1 MEELEI
7 FNAQTQGYI
16 ANGLFQIA
24 VIIGVFIVFRAA
36 RFARQNN
43 IIAKGLVSLFS
54 LIIGFFSLSVGS
66 LRPQLEQ
73 LTALRLADA
82 QAAGATLTANTQ
94 AYIAEFAVSA
104 GDVLPAQQNVFG
116 DIGTTAFTLIFLL
129 IALGTIW
136 LPNTDFS
143 EK

>member
-1 MEELEI
+1 MDELEI

-24 VIIGVFIVFRAA
+24 VIIGVFIAFRAA

-82 QAAGATLTANTQ
+82 QAAGTTLTANAQ
-94 AYIAEFAVSA
+94 AYVAQYGVSA
-104 GDVLPAQQNVFG
+104 GDVLPAQQNLFG
-116 DIGTTAFTLIFLL
+116 DIGTTVFTLIFLL

>member
-24 VIIGVFIVFRAA
+24 VIIGVFIAFRAA

-54 LIIGFFSLSVGS
+54 LVIGFFSLSVGS

-94 AYIAEFAVSA
+94 AYIAEFGVSA
-104 GDVLPAQQNVFG
+104 GDVLPAQQSVFG

>member
-7 FNAQTQGYI
+7 FNAQTQGYV

-24 VIIGVFIVFRAA
+24 VIIGVFIAFRAA
-36 RFARQNN
+36 RFARQNT

-54 LIIGFFSLSVGS
+54 LVIGFFSLSVGS

-82 QAAGATLTANTQ
+82 QAAGTTLTANAQ
-94 AYIAEFAVSA
+94 AYVAQYGVSA
-104 GDVLPAQQNVFG
+104 GDVLPAQQNLFG

-129 IALGTIW
+129 IALGTIC

>member
-1 MEELEI
+1 EI

-82 QAAGATLTANTQ
+82 QAAGTTLTANAQ
-94 AYIAEFAVSA
+94 AFVAQYGVSA
-104 GDVLPAQQNVFG
+104 GDVLPAQQNLFG
-116 DIGTTAFTLIFLL
+116 DIGTTVFTLIFLL

>member
-54 LIIGFFSLSVGS
+54 LVIGFFSLSVGS

-94 AYIAEFAVSA
+94 AYIEQFGVKA
-104 GDVLPAQQNVFG
+104 GDVLPAQQNLFG
-116 DIGTTAFTLIFLL
+116 DIGTTVFTLIFLL

>member
-1 MEELEI
+1 MEELES

-94 AYIAEFAVSA
+94 AYIAQFGVSA
-104 GDVLPAQQNVFG
+104 GDVLPAQQNLFG
-116 DIGTTAFTLIFLL
+116 DIGTTVFTLIFLL

>member
-1 MEELEI
+1 MEELQI
-7 FNAQTQGYI
+7 FNAQTQGYV

-24 VIIGVFIVFRAA
+24 VVIGVFIVFRAA
-36 RFARQNN
+36 RFARQNS
-43 IIAKGLVSLFS
+43 IIAKILVSLFS

-73 LTALRLADA
+73 LTAIRLADA
-82 QAAGATLTANTQ
+82 EAAGVALSNNAKAFVEQ
-94 AYIAEFAVSA
+94 MGVAA
-104 GDVLPAQQNVFG
+104 GEVLPAQQNLFG
-116 DIGTTAFTLIFLL
+116 DIGTVAFTLIFLL

-136 LPNTDFS
+136 IPNSDFS

>member
-82 QAAGATLTANTQ
+82 QAAGTTLTANAQ
-94 AYIAEFAVSA
+94 AYVAQYGVSA
-104 GDVLPAQQNVFG
+104 GDVLPAQQNLFG
-116 DIGTTAFTLIFLL
+116 DIGTTVFTLIFLL

>member
-94 AYIAEFAVSA
+94 AYIAEFGVSA

>member
-73 LTALRLADA
+73 LTALCLADA

-94 AYIAEFAVSA
+94 AYIAEFGVSA

>member
-1 MEELEI
+1 MDELEI

-82 QAAGATLTANTQ
+82 QAAGTTLTANAQ
-94 AYIAEFAVSA
+94 AYVAQYGVSA
-104 GDVLPAQQNVFG
+104 GDVLPAQQNLFG

>member
-7 FNAQTQGYI
+7 FNAQTQGYV

-24 VIIGVFIVFRAA
+24 VIIGVFIAFRAA
-36 RFARQNN
+36 RFARQNT

-82 QAAGATLTANTQ
+82 QAAGTTLTANAQ
-94 AYIAEFAVSA
+94 AYVAQYGVSA
-104 GDVLPAQQNVFG
+104 GDVLPAQQNLFG

>member
-94 AYIAEFAVSA
+94 NYIAQFGVSA
-104 GDVLPAQQNVFG
+104 GDVLPTQQNLFG
-116 DIGTTAFTLIFLL
+116 DIGTTVFTLIFLL

>member
-94 AYIAEFAVSA
+94 AYIAEFGVSA
-104 GDVLPAQQNVFG
+104 GDGLPAQQNVFG

>member
-7 FNAQTQGYI
+7 FNAQTQGYV

-24 VIIGVFIVFRAA
+24 VIIGVFIAFRAA
-36 RFARQNN
+36 RFARQNT

-54 LIIGFFSLSVGS
+54 LVIGFFSLSVGS

-82 QAAGATLTANTQ
+82 QAAGTTLTANAQ
-94 AYIAEFAVSA
+94 AYVAQYGVSA
-104 GDVLPAQQNVFG
+104 GDVLPAQQNLFG
-116 DIGTTAFTLIFLL
+116 DIGTTVFTLIFLL

>member
-1 MEELEI
+1 MDELEI

-82 QAAGATLTANTQ
+82 QAAGTTLTANAQ
-94 AYIAEFAVSA
+94 AVVAQYGVSA
-104 GDVLPAQQNVFG
+104 GDVLPAQQNLFG
-116 DIGTTAFTLIFLL
+116 DIGTTVFTLIFLL

>member
-1 MEELEI
+1 MDELEI

-24 VIIGVFIVFRAA
+24 VIIGVFIAFRAA

-82 QAAGATLTANTQ
+82 QAAGTTLTANAQ
-94 AYIAEFAVSA
+94 AVVAQYGVSA
-104 GDVLPAQQNVFG
+104 GDVLPAQQNLFG
-116 DIGTTAFTLIFLL
+116 DIGATVFTLIFLL

>member
-24 VIIGVFIVFRAA
+24 VIIGVFIAFRAA
-36 RFARQNN
+36 RFARQNT

-82 QAAGATLTANTQ
+82 QAAGTTLTANAQ
-94 AYIAEFAVSA
+94 AYVAQYGVSA
-104 GDVLPAQQNVFG
+104 GDVLPAQQNLFG

>member
-7 FNAQTQGYI
+7 FNAQTQGYV

-24 VIIGVFIVFRAA
+24 VVIGVFIAFRAA
-36 RFARQNN
+36 RFARQNS
-43 IIAKGLVSLFS
+43 IIAKVLVSLFS

-66 LRPQLEQ
+66 LRPALEE

-82 QAAGATLTANTQ
+82 QAAGATLTNNAK
-94 AYIAEFAVSA
+94 AYIDQMGVSA
-104 GDVLPAQQNVFG
+104 GDVLPAQQNLFG

-136 LPNTDFS
+136 IPNSNFS
-143 EK
+143 EE

>member
-1 MEELEI
+1 MDELEI

-82 QAAGATLTANTQ
+82 QAAGTTLTANAQ
-94 AYIAEFAVSA
+94 AYVAQYGVSA
-104 GDVLPAQQNVFG
+104 GDVLPAQQNLFG
-116 DIGTTAFTLIFLL
+116 DIGTTVFTLIFLL

>member
-36 RFARQNN
+36 LARQNN

-54 LIIGFFSLSVGS
+54 LTSVS
-66 LRPQLEQ
+66 
-73 LTALRLADA
+73 
-82 QAAGATLTANTQ
+82 
-94 AYIAEFAVSA
+94 SA
-104 GDVLPAQQNVFG
+104 
-116 DIGTTAFTLIFLL
+116 
-129 IALGTIW
+129 
-136 LPNTDFS
+136 
-143 EK
+143 

>member
-82 QAAGATLTANTQ
+82 QAAGTTLTAN
-94 AYIAEFAVSA
+94 
-104 GDVLPAQQNVFG
+104 AQP
-116 DIGTTAFTLIFLL
+116 TSPSTAFRGRRSARSKTCSVIS
-129 IALGTIW
+129 ARRSS
-136 LPNTDFS
+136 P
-143 EK
+143 

>member
-24 VIIGVFIVFRAA
+24 VTIGVFIVFRAA

-94 AYIAEFAVSA
+94 AYIAQFGVSA
-104 GDVLPAQQNVFG
+104 GDVLPAQQNLFG
-116 DIGTTAFTLIFLL
+116 DIGTTVFTLIFLL

>member
-82 QAAGATLTANTQ
+82 QAAGTTLTANAQ
-94 AYIAEFAVSA
+94 AYVAQYGVSA
-104 GDVLPAQQNVFG
+104 GDVLPAQQNLFG

>member
-1 MEELEI
+1 MDELEI

-82 QAAGATLTANTQ
+82 QAAGTTLTANAQ
-94 AYIAEFAVSA
+94 AVVAQYGVSA
-104 GDVLPAQQNVFG
+104 GDVLPAQQNLFG
-116 DIGTTAFTLIFLL
+116 DIGATVFTLIFLL

>member
-1 MEELEI
+1 MEELDI

-94 AYIAEFAVSA
+94 AYIAEFGVSA

>member
-7 FNAQTQGYI
+7 FNAQTQGYV

-36 RFARQNN
+36 RFARQNT

-82 QAAGATLTANTQ
+82 QAAGTTLTANAQ
-94 AYIAEFAVSA
+94 AYVAQYGVSA
-104 GDVLPAQQNVFG
+104 GDVLPAQQNLFG

>member
-7 FNAQTQGYI
+7 FNAQTQGYV

-24 VIIGVFIVFRAA
+24 VIIGVFIAFRAA
-36 RFARQNN
+36 RFARQNT

-54 LIIGFFSLSVGS
+54 LVIGFFSLSVGS

-82 QAAGATLTANTQ
+82 QAAGTTLTANAQ
-94 AYIAEFAVSA
+94 AYVAQYGVSA
-104 GDVLPAQQNVFG
+104 GDVLPAQQNLFG

>member
-94 AYIAEFAVSA
+94 AYIAEFGVSA
-104 GDVLPAQQNVFG
+104 GDVLPAQQSVFG

>member
-1 MEELEI
+1 MDELEI

-24 VIIGVFIVFRAA
+24 VIIGVGIAFRAA

-82 QAAGATLTANTQ
+82 QAAGTTLTANAQ
-94 AYIAEFAVSA
+94 AVIAQYGVSA
-104 GDVLPAQQNVFG
+104 GDVLPAQQNLFG
-116 DIGTTAFTLIFLL
+116 DIGTTVFTLIFLL

>member
-24 VIIGVFIVFRAA
+24 VIIGVFIAFRAA

-82 QAAGATLTANTQ
+82 QAAGTTLTANAQ
-94 AYIAEFAVSA
+94 AVVAQYGVSA
-104 GDVLPAQQNVFG
+104 GDVLPAQQNLFG
-116 DIGTTAFTLIFLL
+116 DIGTTVFTLIFLL

>member
-1 MEELEI
+1 MDELEI

-24 VIIGVFIVFRAA
+24 VIIGVFIAFRAA

-82 QAAGATLTANTQ
+82 QAAGTTLTANAQ
-94 AYIAEFAVSA
+94 AVVAQYGVSA
-104 GDVLPAQQNVFG
+104 GDVLPAQQNLFG
-116 DIGTTAFTLIFLL
+116 DIGTTVFTLIFLL

>member
-7 FNAQTQGYI
+7 FNAQTRGYI

-94 AYIAEFAVSA
+94 AYIAQFGVSA
-104 GDVLPAQQNVFG
+104 GDVLPAQQNLFG
-116 DIGTTAFTLIFLL
+116 DIGTTVFTLIFLL

>member
-43 IIAKGLVSLFS
+43 FIAKGLVSLFS

-94 AYIAEFAVSA
+94 AYIAQFGVSA
-104 GDVLPAQQNVFG
+104 GDVLPAQQNLFG
-116 DIGTTAFTLIFLL
+116 DIGTTVFTLIFLL

>member
-1 MEELEI
+1 
-7 FNAQTQGYI
+7 
-16 ANGLFQIA
+16 
-24 VIIGVFIVFRAA
+24 
-36 RFARQNN
+36 
-43 IIAKGLVSLFS
+43 VSLFS
-54 LIIGFFSLSVGS
+54 LVIGFFSLSVGS

-82 QAAGATLTANTQ
+82 QAAGTTLTANAQ
-94 AYIAEFAVSA
+94 AYVAQYGVSA
-104 GDVLPAQQNVFG
+104 GDVLPAQQNLFG

>member
-94 AYIAEFAVSA
+94 AYIAQFGVSA
-104 GDVLPAQQNVFG
+104 GDVLPAQQNLFG
-116 DIGTTAFTLIFLL
+116 DIGTTVFTLIFLL

>member
-94 AYIAEFAVSA
+94 AYIAQFGVSA
-104 GDVLPAQQNVFG
+104 GDVLPTQQNLFG
-116 DIGTTAFTLIFLL
+116 DIGTTVFTLIFLL

>member
-7 FNAQTQGYI
+7 FNAQTQGYV

-24 VIIGVFIVFRAA
+24 VIIGVFIAFRAA
-36 RFARQNN
+36 RFARQNT

-82 QAAGATLTANTQ
+82 QAAGTTLTANAQ
-94 AYIAEFAVSA
+94 AYVAQYGVSA
-104 GDVLPAQQNVFG
+104 E
-116 DIGTTAFTLIFLL
+116 IGRAHV
-129 IALGTIW
+129 
-136 LPNTDFS
+136 
-143 EK
+143 